1 MTIYELKVEDLKT
14 VEEVKQYYRKAADE
28 LVTAE
33 EDMLFDEDGFNSTN
47 IDHVKYLREL
57 VSKLRSRVYQLET
70 PTLSDEVVDLYLDRS
85 NHYTIC
91 EHDQSEPI
99 GIVEFKEGESTIP
112 GKLNC
117 SMKKEY
123 RGNSFSLRAI
133 RLVGEELSKAG
144 VFNVLVTSNDM
155 ANTNEFA
162 GMTLEGS
169 GTYESQ
175 PAIRRHSSK

>member
-1 MTIYELKVEDLKT
+1 MTIYELKVEDLET

-33 EDMLFDEDGFNSTN
+33 EDMLFDEDGFNATN
-47 IDHVKYLREL
+47 VEHVKYLREL
-57 VSKLRSRVYQLET
+57 VSSLRSRVYQLET
-70 PTLSDEVVDLYLDRS
+70 PTLSDEVIDLYLDRS

-99 GIVEFKEGESTIP
+99 GIVEFKEGESKTP
-112 GKLNC
+112 GTLNC

-123 RGNSFSLRAI
+123 RGNSYSLRAI
-133 RLVGEELSKAG
+133 RLVGEELSKVG

-155 ANTNEFA
+155 PSIEEFA
-162 GMTLEGS
+162 GMTLEGR

-175 PAIRRHSSK
+175 PSRRHSSR